1 LAELIE
7 RRRAARPVKKD
18 GRVIMMAQTVFHRD
32 GAPIREFRKS
42 WKTACCMA
50 GVGTLVCRRCKGA
63 VDAEYR
69 CAKCKK
75 SWKRDDLKYVGRL
88 FHDFRRSAVRDM
100 VRAGT
105 PESVAMKISGHKT
118 QSMFT
123 RYNIASD
130 ADMRQALKAT
140 REYRE
145 AQAAKVTAM
154 PKRSAGVN

>member
-1 LAELIE
+1 
-7 RRRAARPVKKD
+7 V
-18 GRVIMMAQTVFHRD
+18 MMAQTVFHRD
-32 GAPIREFRKS
+32 GLPIREFRKS

-50 GVGTLVCRRCKGA
+50 GVGTLVCRTCKGA

-75 SWKRDDLKYVGRL
+75 SWKRDDLKYVGRQ

-105 PESVAMKISGHKT
+105 PETVAMKISGHNT
-118 QSMFT
+118 RSMFD

-145 AQAAKVTAM
+145 AQAEKVATM

>member
-1 LAELIE
+1 MRIVTGNRLSCSLDVLHLTFVSPNL
-7 RRRAARPVKKD
+7 R
-18 GRVIMMAQTVFHRD
+18 GRHPRTSNHTVCFIHQP
-32 GAPIREFRKS
+32 AH
-42 WKTACCMA
+42 T
-50 GVGTLVCRRCKGA
+50 
-63 VDAEYR
+63 
-69 CAKCKK
+69 
-75 SWKRDDLKYVGRL
+75 RL

-145 AQAAKVTAM
+145 AQAEKVATM